1 MDTLSSRWIIGAI
14 VALLVLVFVP
24 PLRALL
30 IWFIKDFGLLK
41 TLLGYVA
48 TALYH
53 VWKSH
58 MVVLQN
64 FAPRDRIFMQINRKR
79 TSRSTE
85 T

>member
-1 MDTLSSRWIIGAI
+1 METISAGWIIGAV
-14 VALLVLVFVP
+14 VAILALVLVP

-41 TLLGYVA
+41 TLLGYIA

-58 MVVLQN
+58 VVVLQN
-64 FAPRDRIFMQINRKR
+64 FAPRDRIFMQVNRKR

-85 T
+85 A